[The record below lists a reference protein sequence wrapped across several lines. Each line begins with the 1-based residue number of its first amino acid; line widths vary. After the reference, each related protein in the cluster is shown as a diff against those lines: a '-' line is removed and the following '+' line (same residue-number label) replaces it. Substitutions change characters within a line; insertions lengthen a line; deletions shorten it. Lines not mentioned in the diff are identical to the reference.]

1 MWNHCQCGERVTFY
15 LTKLLKL
22 IIDDRWWSQWR
33 GHPWFIYLWDHIST
47 EHLRHVSAD
56 EMLLMSDCHLFHG
69 SLLGRS
75 GELKRWNKRKIWS
88 FPDGVARRRRAPAER
103 FSVSDIYWRQP
114 AALTLLR
121 RLCAEMSAVSWNVRR
136 AEPSFFFFCTFVLS
150 DFNL

>member
-1 MWNHCQCGERVTFY
+1 MLNYCQCGERVTCY

-22 IIDDRWWSQWR
+22 IIDDSLWSQWR
-33 GHPWFIYLWDHIST
+33 GYPWFIYLWDHIST
-47 EHLRHVSAD
+47 EHLHLVSAD
-56 EMLLMSDCHLFHG
+56 ANERLSLVSRFAL
-69 SLLGRS
+69 LLGRS
-75 GELKRWNKRKIWS
+75 AELKRWNKREIWS
-88 FPDGVARRRRAPAER
+88 FPGGVARRRRAAAER

-136 AEPSFFFFCTFVLS
+136 AESSFFFCTFVLA